1 MAAPIVEMIWLVNGF
16 KRHIVMAAPLAVTAP
31 SSIQNL
37 MNIRQ
42 DDSMVSR
49 GVLMIE
55 TNTLRK

>member
-1 MAAPIVEMIWLVNGF
+1 
-16 KRHIVMAAPLAVTAP
+16 MAAPLAVTAP

-49 GVLMIE
+49 GVMMIE
-55 TNTLRK
+55 TTRPSVSQSVRQSCFSCQRNS